1 MYGII
6 LAGGLGT
13 RLGSL
18 TTVINKHLLPV
29 YDSPMIFY
37 PIRTLVSLGVTKL
50 LIVVGGNSDSFIKLI
65 GDGKQF
71 GLSSAYYAYQDGEG
85 GIADAL
91 KLGRNFV
98 PEGSPFI
105 LCLGDNIFD
114 DLNFDIQLALN
125 NASSPIDSATIVLK
139 EVSNPQ
145 RFGVATVGR
154 NNIITEIEEKPEN
167 PKSNLAVTGLY
178 IYPYEAFKVIETLK
192 PSNRGEL
199 EITDLNNYFI
209 KDYRIAWVKHEG
221 TWLDCGTI
229 NSLYNSNTVM
239 ASKGRNKKDVKKFE
253 KVMSIVNIS

>member
-1 MYGII
+1 MNYNDNMYGII

-37 PIRTLVSLGVTKL
+37 PIKTLVSLGVTKL

-71 GLSSAYYAYQDGEG
+71 GLSSVYYAYQDTES
-85 GIADAL
+85 GIASAL
-91 KLGRNFV
+91 KLAKDFV
-98 PEGSPFI
+98 PEFQSFV

-114 DLNFDIQLALN
+114 DLNFNIEEGMDLATYFGK
-125 NASSPIDSATIVLK
+125 ASIILK

-145 RFGVATVGR
+145 RFGVATIDG
-154 NNIITEIEEKPEN
+154 NNITEIEEKPEN

-178 IYPYEAFKVIETLK
+178 IYPHEAFGYRNIKTLF
-192 PSNRGEL
+192 SWR
-199 EITDLNNYFI
+199 IR
-209 KDYRIAWVKHEG
+209 DY
-221 TWLDCGTI
+221 
-229 NSLYNSNTVM
+229 
-239 ASKGRNKKDVKKFE
+239 
-253 KVMSIVNIS
+253 